1 MSLFAYLRVSTLH
14 QCIDRQLEILA
25 EYCKRRNIEIDDEHI
40 FKEKVSGKKGV
51 DERTEYAVLRRV
63 LRAGDELFIDSLDR
77 LGRTKK
83 GIIDEIKYLRDKK
96 VILRVNNIPTTLIDE
111 TQFQGNEWILDMVT
125 NVLFEVLSA
134 VAEQELVEKE
144 RRTRAGIELA
154 KAAGKYKG
162 RKPIEYDHDTFNKLY
177 PRWKSGGLRTK
188 DFQSLLKLK
197 PNTFYRIIERYEAE
211 NGLAES
217 RGLA

>member
-25 EYCKRRNIEIDDEHI
+25 EYCKHRNIEIDDEHI

-111 TQFQGNEWILDMVT
+111 TQFKGNEWILEMVT

-134 VAEQELVEKE
+134 VL
-144 RRTRAGIELA
+144 
-154 KAAGKYKG
+154 
-162 RKPIEYDHDTFNKLY
+162 
-177 PRWKSGGLRTK
+177 
-188 DFQSLLKLK
+188 
-197 PNTFYRIIERYEAE
+197 
-211 NGLAES
+211 
-217 RGLA
+217 